1 HRANGLPTQEEIV
14 ALLKQLDVPHAVL
27 DNAPLD
33 VWLPMLLL
41 AENLLERQAATELVQ
56 RVNAPFFRGERT
68 GRPIP
73 YRKVYVCAK
82 SFDATAALEPSPDL
96 AFPANLNGALPAGAA
111 VLNCL
116 SRASGDAL
124 SGREK

>member
-1 HRANGLPTQEEIV
+1 MREHHEFGLPAEEEIV
-14 ALLKQLDVPHAVL
+14 GWLKQLEVPHAVI

-41 AENLLERQAATELVQ
+41 AENLLERQTAAELAQ
-56 RVNAPFFRGERT
+56 RVNAPFFQGVRA

-82 SFDATAALEPSPDL
+82 SFDATSALEPLPDF
-96 AFPANLNGALPAGAA
+96 AFPTAREPKLPD
-111 VLNCL
+111 V
-116 SRASGDAL
+116 
-124 SGREK
+124 